1 MKETTVR
8 LKAFEAQK
16 QQHQTDLLRVEEDKA
31 ALINEIMAEE
41 EAMQQQEEAWKAEEA
56 AANVALEK
64 RRNWLAKN
72 RGVLRQRRLTIAD
85 QTSGIKREAS
95 FDTDLVAKVAR
106 SSSMD
111 SVTHDISVPEVGS
124 SLAINVQ
131 RTDSVPD
138 VDVCESIVEESGD
151 G

>member
-31 ALINEIMAEE
+31 ALISEIMAEE
-41 EAMQQQEEAWKAEEA
+41 EAMQQQEDAWKAEEA

-72 RGVLRQRRLTIAD
+72 RGVLRQRRLTKD
-85 QTSGIKREAS
+85 QTSGLKREAS

-106 SSSMD
+106 SHSMD
-111 SVTHDISVPEVGS
+111 SVTHDI
-124 SLAINVQ
+124 
-131 RTDSVPD
+131 SVPD